1 VIKAVFFDLDGTL
14 ADTAPDLGYA
24 LNTMRMARGRPPLPA
39 SATRPVASAGAR
51 GLLRAGFDI
60 GPGHPDYEAMRK
72 EFLQRYE
79 TNICRE
85 SRLFPGMPELLDAI
99 EARGLRWGVVT
110 NKAERLARLLLDG
123 LGMTSRASCLV
134 GGDSTPNIKPHP
146 DPLLAAC
153 RTIRERAGACVYV
166 GDDLRDIEAAHAAGM
181 KAAVAKWGYLNGQDP
196 EDWNA
201 DWLIDRPPDLQRY
214 L

>member
-1 VIKAVFFDLDGTL
+1 MIRAVFFDLDGTL

-24 LNTMRMARGRPPLPA
+24 LNAMRVARGCPALP
-39 SATRPVASAGAR
+39 SSSTRPVASSGAR
-51 GLLRAGFDI
+51 GLLQAGFGI
-60 GPGHPDYEAMRK
+60 GPGHPDYDAMRS
-72 EFLQRYE
+72 EFLRLYE
-79 TNICRE
+79 ANICRE

-99 EARGLRWGVVT
+99 EARGLTWGVVT
-110 NKAERLARLLLDG
+110 NKSERLASLLLDL
-123 LGMTSRASCLV
+123 LGVGSRASCLV

-153 RTIRERAGACVYV
+153 RKTGHDAADCVYV

-181 KAAVAKWGYLNGQDP
+181 KAAAAKWGYLNGQDP
-196 EDWNA
+196 ERWNA
-201 DWLIDRPPDLQRY
+201 HWLVDRPQALQRY